1 MWCGTSEFSSK
12 IIELIKAA
20 ISAVKM
26 VNRMSGALR
35 TSDSSGSV
43 ATTSQ
48 GSLAGG
54 LNGGSINGPTSPST
68 STSSPTSPQ
77 QEVLT
82 NAHDFTSILIDI

>member
-1 MWCGTSEFSSK
+1 
-12 IIELIKAA
+12 
-20 ISAVKM
+20 
-26 VNRMSGALR
+26 MSGALR
-35 TSDSSGSV
+35 TSESSGSV

-77 QEVLT
+77 QEGAILT
-82 NAHDFTSILIDI
+82 TMIATRNLSSKFTTAIGGVIEVPKTYGVHNLLGRT